1 MTSTER
7 KKKVTVVRKDQ
18 KGKNRK
24 FNIDLSVLPEDVLS
38 ALEGISCNN
47 IQQLKSKEPMPS
59 PRDNREKPINFGKGL
74 DYVYGT
80 KPLSNQED
88 YPDGLNPF
96 ASGLQKIKPSSSE
109 NKELSWCKSAVVT
122 AKNPKELYEVVGKV
136 INAGARLNACN
147 EGEWSVAEYV
157 ILGTHFHKCKK
168 GDLKKVMC
176 ELMLK
181 GAEFHDN
188 LLQNKLVGETYNELQ
203 KEVQPQLEKQREELK
218 KVGENAL
225 HKGTVID
232 VERDNETYFMELSA
246 DSEVEVAKV
255 VEGTRNLGL
264 NKGYVKSGSHILKM
278 GDREIE
284 VKSEKGGKRDYIG
297 VSGTFE
303 ITFPTSIG
311 GLGVVVYRDAK
322 NYGQV
327 QVRVSDR
334 EMWDELQRRGEE
346 VGKDCLFGGMPVE
359 EAVKRGSFPG
369 RGILG
374 KSEATEERKAVREAL
389 SSWVDRTREGSK
401 ETFRQR

>member
-1 MTSTER
+1 MS

-157 ILGTHFHKCKK
+157 ILGTYFHKCKK

-188 LLQNKLVGETYNELQ
+188 LLQNKLIGETYNELQ

-255 VEGTRNLGL
+255 VEGARNLGL

-278 GDREIE
+278 GGSEIE
-284 VKSEKGGKRDYIG
+284 VKNEKGGARNYVD
-297 VSGTFE
+297 VSDNSVFE
-303 ITFPTSIG
+303 VTFPTSIG
-311 GLGVVVYRDAK
+311 GLRIVLCHKAD
-322 NYGQV
+322 QV
-327 QVRVSDR
+327 QVRVADT
-334 EMWDELQRRGEE
+334 EMWAELQRRGEV
-346 VGKDCLFGGMPVE
+346 VGKGCLFGGMTVK
-359 EAVKRGSFPG
+359 EAVERGSFT
-369 RGILG
+369 RCGIW
-374 KSEATEERKAVREAL
+374 SEKQATKEIKEVSETL
-389 SSWVDRTREGSK
+389 SSSSWVDRTRRGSEAISRK
-401 ETFRQR
+401 